1 MKLNREYDVI
11 VIGAGHAGCE
21 AALASARMGC
31 NTLLLTINLDSV
43 AVLPC
48 SASFGGPGRG
58 HLVREIDALGG
69 GLAKNIDRTYLHIR
83 RANTGK
89 GPAVQT
95 NWALVDRRDY
105 QLNMKGVLET
115 EKNLSLMQTLVID
128 IRKKN
133 DRIVVNDQYNQ
144 KYEGKSAIITTG
156 TFIGGTI
163 FKGENRIAAGR
174 HGEISAT
181 ELSKNLNKLGFELG
195 RFRTDTAPRVRRTTV
210 NADILSKQEPDD
222 NPEPFSFETKGIN
235 RKQLPCF
242 IAHTNDQTHNVIRKF
257 FESKGKEEAWAEK
270 GTPRY
275 CPSIESKAMRFRE
288 RKRHP
293 LFLQPEGIGSEE
305 ILVNGLSTSLP
316 EEMQHLILQTVSG
329 LEKAEIVRPGYAV
342 EYDYILP
349 HQLRPTLETKAIE
362 GLYAAGQINGT
373 SGYEEA
379 AAQGLIA
386 GINAALKV
394 QNKEPFILDRSEAY
408 IGVLID
414 DLVTK
419 GVDEPY
425 RMFTSRAEYR
435 LLLRSDNADLRLSPY
450 GYRLGLIS
458 GERMEEVE
466 EKRKLISS
474 ELKRI
479 RIKKDKDGRA
489 LLELLRQQNV
499 GYSDIEGIDGLDIE
513 ATREIETEIKYEG
526 YIKRQLDRKKKLQE
540 QEKKQMPSDLDYKDI
555 NGLSNEARDKLIKYK
570 PINLEE
576 IAKIPGIKSEDISI
590 ILAYIMQSEKAKE
603 EEGKCFT

>member
-1 MKLNREYDVI
+1 MKSSKEYEVI

-31 NTLLLTINLDSV
+31 NTLLLTISLDSI

-58 HLVREIDALGG
+58 QLVKEIDALGG
-69 GLAKNIDRTYLHIR
+69 EMGKNIDRTYIHAR

-89 GPAVQT
+89 GSAVQA
-95 NWALVDRRDY
+95 NWALVDRREY
-105 QLNMKGVLET
+105 QLKMKGVLEK
-115 EKNLSLMQTLVID
+115 EKNLHLLQTLVTD
-128 IRKKN
+128 INKEDDN
-133 DRIVVNDQYNQ
+133 IVVRDQYNQ
-144 KYEGKSAIITTG
+144 EHKGQSVILTAG
-156 TFIGGTI
+156 TFVGGMI
-163 FKGENRIAAGR
+163 YRGENKIAAGR
-174 HGEISAT
+174 HGEIAAT
-181 ELSKNLNKLGFELG
+181 ELSESLRGLSFELS
-195 RFRTDTAPRVRRTTV
+195 RFRTDTAPRIRKTTI
-210 NADILSKQEPDD
+210 NTAILSKQEPDG
-222 NPEPFSFETKGIN
+222 NPEPFSYETN
-235 RKQLPCF
+235 NMDRKQMPCF
-242 IAHTNDQTHNVIRKF
+242 ITYTNEETHKGIRDF
-257 FESKGKEEAWAEK
+257 FEDEKKGQIWAEESA
-270 GTPRY
+270 PRY
-275 CPSIESKAMRFRE
+275 CPSIEIKAMRFRE

-293 LFLQPEGIGSEE
+293 LFLQPEGVDTEE
-305 ILVNGLSTSLP
+305 VLVNGMSTSLP
-316 EEMQHLILQTVSG
+316 EDVQCVILQTVPG
-329 LEKAEIVRPGYAV
+329 LENAEIVRPGYAV

-349 HQLRPTLETKAIE
+349 HQLKPTLETKIID

-394 QNKEPFILDRSEAY
+394 QNKEPFTLDRSEAY

-458 GERMEEVE
+458 ERRIEEV
-466 EKRKLISS
+466 KNKGKLISM
-474 ELKRI
+474 ELE
-479 RIKKDKDGRA
+479 RIKSEKDKEGRT
-489 LLELLRQQNV
+489 LLEVLRQKDI
-499 GYSDIEGIDGLDIE
+499 GYSDIGGISGLE
-513 ATREIETEIKYEG
+513 AQIVREIETEIKYEG
-526 YIKRQLDRKKKLQE
+526 YVKRQLDRRKKLRE
-540 QEKKQMPSDLDYKDI
+540 QEGRKIPPELDYKDI
-555 NGLSNEARDKLIKYK
+555 IGLSSEAREKLAKYK
-570 PINLEE
+570 PATLGD
-576 IAKIPGIKSEDISI
+576 AARMPGMTSEDVSI
-590 ILAYIMQSEKAKE
+590 ILAYILRGRKDKE